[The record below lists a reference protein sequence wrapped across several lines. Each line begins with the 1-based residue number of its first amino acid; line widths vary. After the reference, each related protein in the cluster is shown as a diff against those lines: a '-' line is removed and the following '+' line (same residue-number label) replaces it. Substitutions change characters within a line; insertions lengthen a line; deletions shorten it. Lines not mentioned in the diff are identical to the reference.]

1 MKSTWTIDNQA
12 YEVELQRDADGR
24 ILQAK
29 VNGESVEVSALDDR
43 QITLKDGSVL
53 GYAIDWDTQGSKAT
67 VQYRGLNLACQRVR
81 AEDGEDSASSGRC
94 LSPMNGQVTKIYHQ
108 NNDLLERDQV
118 VLVLEAMKMENEI
131 TAPRA
136 GKLSNL
142 SVSLGSIIS
151 QGDLLF
157 EIEETP

>member
-12 YEVELQRDADGR
+12 YEVELQRDADGH
-24 ILQAK
+24 ITTAK
-29 VNGESVEVSALDDR
+29 VNGQLIDAATISDR
-43 QITLKDGSVL
+43 QITLTDGSVL
-53 GYAIDWDTQGSKAT
+53 GFAIDWDAQGSKAT
-67 VQYRGLNLACQRVR
+67 VQYQGLNLACQRVR
-81 AEDGEDSASSGRC
+81 AEEGADGASSGRC
-94 LSPMNGQVTKIYHQ
+94 LSPMNGQVTKIYHK
-108 NNDLLERDQV
+108 NGDSLERDEV

-136 GKLSNL
+136 GQLTNL
-142 SVSLGSIIS
+142 SVSLGSVVA